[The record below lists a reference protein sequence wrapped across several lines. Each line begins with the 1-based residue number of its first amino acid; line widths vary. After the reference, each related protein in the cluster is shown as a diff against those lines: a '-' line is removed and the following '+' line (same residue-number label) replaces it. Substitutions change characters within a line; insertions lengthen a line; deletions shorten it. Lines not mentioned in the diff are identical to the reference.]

1 MKVYHGSTVIVEKP
15 NIEVLSY
22 ETSFEKGFYTSIDRK
37 TAEYWAEAKRRRILG
52 KDKNVVLK
60 KYINVYEFTE
70 NEKLNILDF
79 DKLDELDYKFI
90 ARNKRV
96 DELLHNYDIVKGS
109 EISEK
114 LLKILKSYK
123 QGKLK
128 KEDLLKMLIIYRT
141 INEVSFHTEKAIKT
155 LKFLYAEEINHPN
168 IKKSFL

>member
-90 ARNKRV
+90 ARNK
-96 DELLHNYDIVKGS
+96 K
-109 EISEK
+109 K
-114 LLKILKSYK
+114 KIY
-123 QGKLK
+123 
-128 KEDLLKMLIIYRT
+128 
-141 INEVSFHTEKAIKT
+141 
-155 LKFLYAEEINHPN
+155 
-168 IKKSFL
+168 